1 MLTYVSSNSSNTE
14 YVLTDA
20 TKIEQTT
27 LLYLLI
33 PNLMI
38 GIYPSVIEGYLM
50 ESSLS
55 LIY

>member
-1 MLTYVSSNSSNTE
+1 MFTYVSGNSSQRS
-14 YVLTDA
+14 YVLADA

-33 PNLMI
+33 PNFII
-38 GIYPSVIEGYLM
+38 GVYPSIIEGYLI
-50 ESSLS
+50 ENSLT